1 MSGCSNLTK
10 KERVKI
16 LVKYSAP
23 KGTHD
28 ILPPDTSLWQITE
41 SMAKEI
47 FEKYGFNEIRT
58 PLIEHTEV
66 FTRSIGQN
74 TDIVEKEMYTFSDKA
89 GRNITLRPEGTA
101 SVVRCYIEHNL
112 HNLPSPQKFFYTGAM
127 FRYERPQKG
136 RFRQFHQIGV
146 EAFGEAQPSL
156 DAEIIA
162 MLSNF
167 LKKIN
172 LEGINFELNSIGCEN
187 CRPNYK
193 KALTLFLESKK
204 QSFCPDCQRRYFS
217 NPLRIL
223 DCKVNRCVE
232 LREGSPMIPDYLCN
246 ECKNHFSELKERLE
260 FLGISFIV
268 NPQLVRGLDYYT
280 KTTFEATSNHLG
292 SQKAVAAGG
301 RYDRL
306 VQEFGGPPTPAI
318 GFAIGME
325 RLITLLKDRRK
336 ISMPVPD
343 VYMATIGSD
352 AEIEGIKIA
361 ENLREKGYRIEMH
374 YGGASLKSQLRKADR
389 IGAHLALIIGDD
401 ELKSGRIKWKDLNKK
416 EQGEVEIS
424 NVSSI
429 LETIKG
435 DDSK

>member
-1 MSGCSNLTK
+1 MSECSNLTK
-10 KERVKI
+10 KERAKR
-16 LVKYSAP
+16 LVKHSAP

-28 ILPPDTSLWQITE
+28 ILPPDTNLWQIAE
-41 SMAKEI
+41 SIAKET
-47 FEKYGFNEIRT
+47 FEKYGFNEIRM
-58 PLIEHTEV
+58 PVIEHTEV
-66 FTRSIGQN
+66 FIRSIGEN

-89 GRNITLRPEGTA
+89 GRSITLRPEGTA
-101 SVVRCYIEHNL
+101 SAVRCYIEHNL
-112 HNLPSPQKFFYTGAM
+112 YNLPTPQKFFYTGPM

-167 LKKIN
+167 LNKIK
-172 LEGINFELNSIGCEN
+172 LVGINFELNSIGCEN
-187 CRPNYK
+187 CRPGYK
-193 KALTLFLESKK
+193 TALT
-204 QSFCPDCQRRYFS
+204 SFFERKREGLCPDCQRRHIS

-223 DCKVNRCVE
+223 DCKVTRCIE
-232 LREGSPMIPDYLCN
+232 LRQGSPMIPDYLCN
-246 ECKNHFSELKERLE
+246 ECTNHFNELRERLE
-260 FLGISFIV
+260 SLGIAFIV
-268 NPQLVRGLDYYT
+268 NPELVRGLDYYT
-280 KTTFEATSNHLG
+280 KTTFEVTSSHLG

-325 RLITLLKDRRK
+325 RLITLLKDRYN
-336 ISMPVPD
+336 IYMSVPD
-343 VYMATIGSD
+343 VYMATIGRV

-374 YGGASLKSQLRKADR
+374 YGGASLRSQLRKADR
-389 IGAHLALIIGDD
+389 IGAPLALIIGDD
-401 ELKSGRIKWKDLNKK
+401 ELKSGWIKWKDLNKK
-416 EQGEVEIS
+416 EQGEIEIH
-424 NVSSI
+424 NVSSL
-429 LETIKG
+429 LETIRG
-435 DDSK
+435 NDSK